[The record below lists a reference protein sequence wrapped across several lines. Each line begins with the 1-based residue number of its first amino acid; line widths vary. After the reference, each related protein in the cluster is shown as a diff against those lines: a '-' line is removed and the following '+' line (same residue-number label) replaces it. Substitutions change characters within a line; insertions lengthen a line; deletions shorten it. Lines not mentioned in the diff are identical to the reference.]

1 MMHSSY
7 NRRTATK
14 VKDGRVQKK
23 NRHIPTCRLGLVLDR
38 ESPGKGYR
46 HVLSKRDLQ
55 EFIDIIP
62 DWERL
67 SEHLERIVLSSPVAS
82 EDAAYEFFHREETG
96 AIYLHA
102 WHDDL
107 WTELQTGYYEA
118 HADIFERLGVS
129 RDNGDSKIFCRFT
142 EPQARAFMLLHV
154 FMHELGH
161 HFDRMTQKHR
171 NSTRGEDYA
180 ERFAANRFQA
190 MLPGYIRVFGDPR
203 RPCRP

>member
-14 VKDGRVQKK
+14 VRDGRVQKK

-38 ESPGKGYR
+38 EAPGKGYR
-46 HVLSKRDLQ
+46 HVLTKRDLQ

-67 SEHLERIVLSSPVAS
+67 SQNLERIVLSSPVAS

-118 HADIFERLGVS
+118 HADILECLGVS
-129 RDNGDSKIFCRFT
+129 RDNADGRALCRF
-142 EPQARAFMLLHV
+142 
-154 FMHELGH
+154 
-161 HFDRMTQKHR
+161 
-171 NSTRGEDYA
+171 
-180 ERFAANRFQA
+180 
-190 MLPGYIRVFGDPR
+190 
-203 RPCRP
+203 